1 MMILHVGASG
11 LVGRLV
17 LERLLAAPE
26 VVSVVAPSRRALA
39 VQHPK
44 LRNPLVDFDALDPD
58 ADWWAADAVI
68 CTLGTT
74 LAEAGSKE
82 AFRRVDFDYP
92 LLVARLARWK
102 GAGAYAL
109 NSALGANARSLFFYN
124 RVKGELETA
133 LAAVD
138 YPSLTFVRPGLIDG
152 VRIPPR
158 PGEGRMLALSR
169 LLRPLL
175 PKQWRPSRAEKIAD
189 ALVAAAVQ
197 ARPGRR
203 VIAAR
208 QLA

>member
-1 MMILHVGASG
+1 M
-11 LVGRLV
+11 
-17 LERLLAAPE
+17 
-26 VVSVVAPSRRALA
+26 
-39 VQHPK
+39 
-44 LRNPLVDFDALDPD
+44 
-58 ADWWAADAVI
+58 AADAVI